1 MSKAGNKKRR
11 NSYILTASALLAVV
25 YFIFSLFCNQSKLD
39 TKQAQINAVIEQ
51 RKALQ
56 FENAEIERML
66 KPENEQE
73 YLERMARIQEGYVY
87 PDERVY
93 RDIS

>member
-11 NSYILTASALLAVV
+11 NSYILTASVLLAVV
-25 YFIFSLFCNQSKLD
+25 YFIFSLLINQSKLEQ
-39 TKQAQINAVIEQ
+39 KKAEINSVAEQ
-51 RKALQ
+51 CKALQ
-56 FENAEIERML
+56 YENNEIRRAL
-66 KPENEQE
+66 NPENEQE